1 MADDKNIL
9 KDDANGGLALKNTFA
24 EHGYEIDEI
33 ISKKPPFIV
42 RWGTV
47 FLFILL
53 LFIIGISW
61 FIKYPDIINTTA
73 KLTSINAPK
82 PVIILI
88 SGKLLK
94 LNISEDQAVI
104 KNQILGFIESTA
116 DHQQVIELLNNIDSV
131 QFLLDNNKA
140 VFLNKYFKDPQ
151 NKLGELQN
159 AYQVYAQAFLNFKNY
174 LINGFYLQKKNML
187 AKDLDNIH
195 RLHNSLTQQKSFH
208 EQDLSLSQKT
218 FDANHYL
225 KNENV
230 ISDFDLRNETSKLI
244 GKKLTMPQITSAII
258 ANETQ
263 QNEKQKEIAEL
274 ENNIAQQK
282 TIFQQ
287 ALNSFKSQAE
297 DWKKKYLLTAP
308 IDGKVAFATFIQE
321 NQQLQANQT
330 ICFINP
336 GNSQYYAQIIIPQS
350 NFGKVASGQPVLLKF
365 SSYPFSEYG
374 AVKGKIDFISHIP
387 TDSGYLAKVV
397 LDNGLRTNY
406 NKQIQYREG
415 LTAQG
420 EIITKNRRLL
430 QRFYDGILKQVN

>member
-9 KDDANGGLALKNTFA
+9 QQESNSPFVSKNTFS

-42 RWGTV
+42 RWGTL
-47 FLFILL
+47 FLFLLL

>member
-82 PVIILI
+82 PVITLI

>member
-1 MADDKNIL
+1 MP
-9 KDDANGGLALKNTFA
+9 NGKTISEPDVNKEFVSKNTFD
-24 EHGYEIDEI
+24 EHGSEIDEI
-33 ISKKPPFIV
+33 ISKKPPFMV
-42 RWGTV
+42 RWGTL
-47 FLFILL
+47 FLFFLL
-53 LFIIGISW
+53 LFIISISW
-61 FIKYPDIINTTA
+61 FIQYPDIVNTTA

-82 PVIILI
+82 PVITLV
-88 SGKLLK
+88 SGKLVK
-94 LNISEDQAVI
+94 LNVSENQTVN
-104 KNQILGFIESTA
+104 KNEILGFLESTA
-116 DHQQVIELLNNIDSV
+116 DHQEVILLLENINNI
-131 QFLLDNNKA
+131 QLLLDNNKTEL
-140 VFLNKYFKDPQ
+140 LNAYFKKPE
-151 NKLGELQN
+151 NRLGELQN
-159 AYQVYAQAFLNFKNY
+159 DYQVFVQTFLTFRNY
-174 LINGFYLQKKNML
+174 LSNGFYLQKKKML
-187 AKDLDNIH
+187 AKDLTNMV
-195 RLHNSLTQQKSFH
+195 RLHNNLYQQKGFH

-218 FDANHYL
+218 FDANQSL

-244 GKKLTMPQITSAII
+244 GKKLTLPQITSSII
-258 ANETQ
+258 SNESQ
-263 QNEKQKEIAEL
+263 QDEKKKEIAEL
-274 ENNIAQQK
+274 ENTIAQQK
-282 TIFQQ
+282 AIFQQ

-387 TDSGYLAKVV
+387 TDSGYLAKVI